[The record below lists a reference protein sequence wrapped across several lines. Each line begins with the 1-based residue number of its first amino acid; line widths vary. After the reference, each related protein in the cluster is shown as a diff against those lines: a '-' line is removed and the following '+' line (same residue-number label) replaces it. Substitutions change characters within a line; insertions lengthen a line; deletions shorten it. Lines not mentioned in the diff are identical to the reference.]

1 MNTGDIRLLLS
12 YNTWANRRIL
22 AAARLLTAE
31 ALQRDLGTSYGSVQG
46 TLVHLL
52 WAEWIWL
59 ERWLGRSPKQVFGT
73 GDFPDLAAIEERLA
87 TIQRGQEAFI
97 ETLTDDRVKT
107 RISYE
112 NVRGERWEY
121 SLGHMMQHIVNHSTY
136 HRGQVV
142 TLLRQLG
149 QTPPPTDFL
158 VYFDEGGS

>member
-22 AAARLLTAE
+22 AAAQLLTPE
-31 ALQRDLGTSYGSVQG
+31 GLQRDLGTSYGSVQG

-112 NVRGERWEY
+112 NARGERWEY
-121 SLGHMMQHIVNHSTY
+121 SLGHNDAA
-136 HRGQVV
+136 HRKPLHVSSWA
-142 TLLRQLG
+142 
-149 QTPPPTDFL
+149 
-158 VYFDEGGS
+158 GGDPAATARPDTAPYRFPGLF

>member
-1 MNTGDIRLLLS
+1 MNTQDLRLLFS

-73 GDFPDLAAIEERLA
+73 GDLPDLAAIEERAWRPSSAGRKPSLRRSP
-87 TIQRGQEAFI
+87 TIA
-97 ETLTDDRVKT
+97 
-107 RISYE
+107 
-112 NVRGERWEY
+112 
-121 SLGHMMQHIVNHSTY
+121 
-136 HRGQVV
+136 
-142 TLLRQLG
+142 
-149 QTPPPTDFL
+149 
-158 VYFDEGGS
+158 

>member
-1 MNTGDIRLLLS
+1 MNTQDLRLLFS

-52 WAEWIWL
+52 WAEWVWL
-59 ERWLGRSPKQVFGT
+59 ERWLGRSPKQVFAT
-73 GDFPDLAAIEERLA
+73 EDFPGLPPIEARWE
-87 TIQRGQEAFI
+87 TVGRGQEAFI
-97 ETLTDDRVKT
+97 ETLTGEKLQS

-112 NVRGERWEY
+112 NARGERWEY
-121 SLGHMMQHIVNHSTY
+121 SLAHMMQHIVNHSTY
-136 HRGQVV
+136 HRGQIV

-149 QTPPPTDFL
+149 QTPPVTDFL
-158 VYFDEGGS
+158 VYFDEGKS